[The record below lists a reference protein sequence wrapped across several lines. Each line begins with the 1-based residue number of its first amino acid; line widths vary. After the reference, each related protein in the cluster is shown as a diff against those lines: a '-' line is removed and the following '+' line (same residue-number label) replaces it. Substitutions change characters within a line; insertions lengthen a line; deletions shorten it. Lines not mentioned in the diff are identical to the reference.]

1 MDTLIIAEKPSVALR
16 LAIALGN
23 GKVER
28 KRGQGRTSYF
38 EIHGGEG
45 TVYIAPAVGHIFTI
59 RQADSAKGYPVLN
72 IEWAPSYLVN
82 SKAAFTKDYLDTL
95 TQLGKKCSRFINACD
110 FDLEGTV
117 IGTNIIRHLNKGVPE
132 SNARRMK
139 FSTTTSRDLLASYNS
154 LTELDMNN
162 FYAGET
168 RHMLDWLWG
177 INLSR
182 ALMRAINEGS
192 VQKREVL
199 SIGRVQGPTLA
210 ILAKREAEIGAF
222 VSKPFWRVFAIIKG
236 ADFANVKGDIF
247 KKEEAEVINRETT
260 ANLSNGMVETV
271 EEKKEELYPYPP
283 FDLTSLQLEA
293 SRALHFDPSATLAL
307 AQALYERS
315 YISYPRTSSQKL
327 PAILGLPGIIA
338 ELAKNPTYSEIAK
351 RLIAEKR
358 FRPREGSKFDEA
370 HPAIFP
376 TGVIPKNLSRS
387 EEMLYDLITRR
398 FLSCFEK
405 PAVINSGKIVVR
417 FGNEKYAASGK
428 RVMERNWLDS
438 YRYARVEEATLPNLR
453 SGERV
458 RGDKAELRELKT
470 LPPKRYTKASI
481 IAELEKKDLGTKA
494 TRAQIIDTLYR
505 RNYVDGSTITVT
517 RLGMTVYKALSENC
531 PMIVDANTTALLEE
545 DMDRIAKGE
554 KKEEDVVDE
563 GKRMLLDALK
573 LFDSN
578 RQKIAEEMKSA
589 LGVMNASNVLGKCP
603 VDGGDMVVRR
613 SRIGKQFVGCTNYP
627 KCTNTYPLP
636 QHALVIPT
644 GKVCKYCGAPIVKLV
659 LGKGRAFETDLN
671 IKCREGKGEV
681 EKKEEQPK
689 AAKGR
694 NTPNVSKKVGQRPR
708 ARKASAIKSKKAK
721 V

>member
-82 SKAAFTKDYLDTL
+82 KKAEFTKDYLDTL
-95 TQLGKKCSRFINACD
+95 TQLGKKCGMFINACD

-117 IGTNIIRHLNKGVPE
+117 IGTNIIRHLNKGAIE

-139 FSTTTSRDLLASYNS
+139 FSTTTSRDLLTSYNS
-154 LTELDMNN
+154 LTGLDMNN

-192 VQKREVL
+192 VQNREVL

-210 ILAKREAEIGAF
+210 ILAKREEEIGAF
-222 VSKPFWRVFAIIKG
+222 VSKPFWRVFVILKG
-236 ADFANVKGDIF
+236 VDFANVKGDIF
-247 KKEEAEVINRETT
+247 KKEEAETINRETT
-260 ANLSNGMVETV
+260 ANLGSGMVETA

-338 ELAKNPTYSEIAK
+338 ELTKNPAYSEIAK

-387 EEMLYDLITRR
+387 EEMLYDLIARR

-405 PAVINSGKIVVR
+405 PAVISTGKIVVR

-428 RVMERNWLDS
+428 RVIERNWLDS
-438 YRYARVEEATLPNLR
+438 YRYARVEEATLPVLK
-453 SGERV
+453 SGERA

-505 RNYVDGSTITVT
+505 RNYVDGSTIMVT

-545 DMDRIAKGE
+545 DMEKIAKGD
-554 KKEEDVVDE
+554 KKEEEVVDE

-578 RQKIAEEMKSA
+578 RKKIAEEMKSA
-589 LGVMNASNVLGKCP
+589 LGVMNAANVLGKCP
-603 VDGGDMVVRR
+603 VDGGDLVVRR

-644 GKVCKYCGAPIVKLV
+644 GKICKYCGAPIVKLV

-671 IKCREGKGEV
+671 IKCREGKGEA

-689 AAKGR
+689 VIKSGGALRGKR
-694 NTPNVSKKVGQRPR
+694 SKQSPK
-708 ARKASAIKSKKAK
+708 ARKSPTVRSKKAK